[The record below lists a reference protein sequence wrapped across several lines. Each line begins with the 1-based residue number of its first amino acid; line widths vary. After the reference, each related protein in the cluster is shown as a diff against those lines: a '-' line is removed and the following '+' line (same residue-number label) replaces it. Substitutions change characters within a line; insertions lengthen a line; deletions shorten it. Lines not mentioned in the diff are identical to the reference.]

1 MKRKLLF
8 IGFFLLVLSSFFL
21 IREEKQNF
29 TQNTDSEKEAVCD
42 LKKDLSR
49 SVTAQPQKEEF
60 VLPLGAGESFAR
72 HHELLET
79 QVETPLGKMVLTTFS
94 QKGIPIQG
102 MRIRKVI
109 KKNGSYKV
117 LENTYR
123 SIPEVKLPENT
134 PVENLFIYVG
144 RNQNTGELAFSYR
157 NQIIR
162 LSDGQILKQ
171 THAREERKPVSLHP
185 KGFGD

>member
-1 MKRKLLF
+1 MNRKIF
-8 IGFFLLVLSSFFL
+8 FAGFFLLVLSAFIL
-21 IREEKQNF
+21 IQEEKPKVTDNK
-29 TQNTDSEKEAVCD
+29 DSEKEAVCN
-42 LKKDLSR
+42 LKKDVSR
-49 SVTAQPQKEEF
+49 SVAAQERKEEL
-60 VLPLGAGESFAR
+60 VMSLEAGESFAL
-72 HHELLET
+72 HHESLET

-102 MRIRKVI
+102 MRIRRVI
-109 KKNGSYKV
+109 KKDGSSKV

-123 SIPEVKLPENT
+123 SIPEVKIPEDSQ
-134 PVENLFIYVG
+134 VDNLFIYVG
-144 RNQNTGELAFSYR
+144 RNQNTGELAFSYQ

-162 LSDGQILKQ
+162 LSDRQILKQ